1 MSKRTVRINPDV
13 VMRLGV
19 VHKAKL
25 MRMSKDKN
33 VSMTELIRKMIDEE
47 FEK

>member
-1 MSKRTVRINPDV
+1 MSKQSIRINPDV

-25 MRMSKDKN
+25 MRMSKEKN
-33 VSMTELIRKMIDEE
+33 VSMTELIRRMIDSE
-47 FEK
+47 FDK

>member
-1 MSKRTVRINPDV
+1 MRKNVNPDV

-25 MRMSKDKN
+25 MRMAELRGT
-33 VSMTELIRKMIDEE
+33 SMTELIRRMIDNE
-47 FEK
+47 FQS

>member
-1 MSKRTVRINPDV
+1 MRKNVNPDL

-25 MRMSKDKN
+25 MRMAELQKI
-33 VSMTELIRKMIDEE
+33 SMTELVRRLIDGE
-47 FEK
+47 FGK